1 MAPSCH
7 IDLAMTHFPQP
18 HPQRRAPRVHLGG
31 SVAALVSMEDGQH
44 AKGKLQTI
52 SITGGLLRI
61 AKALKQGDFVEIA
74 FQTQTGPVH
83 GMAEMLASTRA
94 TEGVLQPFRF
104 IAMGDDDHRALRVIV
119 DSAADRSFL
128 GMRSTQWSAP
138 KTN

>member
-1 MAPSCH
+1 
-7 IDLAMTHFPQP
+7 
-18 HPQRRAPRVHLGG
+18 
-31 SVAALVSMEDGQH
+31 MEDGQH